1 MKLSL
6 AEPKASHYEAL
17 SSWITDA
24 KSCVHWAGPDF
35 GFPFSAQALPK
46 LLQMS
51 DSESYSLTDADE
63 ALMGFGQFWPRDADT
78 VHLGRVIINPL
89 YRGQGLGKALI
100 QLLIIEATERHQPDT
115 ITLNVLRDNPRA
127 MYLYQKMGF
136 VPFEE
141 QSTEDMV
148 FMTLSKA

>member
-1 MKLSL
+1 M
-6 AEPKASHYEAL
+6 
-17 SSWITDA
+17 TRT
-24 KSCVHWAGPDF
+24 
-35 GFPFSAQALPK
+35 PFLNSAV
-46 LLQMS
+46 S
-51 DSESYSLTDADE
+51 
-63 ALMGFGQFWPRDADT
+63 
-78 VHLGRVIINPL
+78 
-89 YRGQGLGKALI
+89 LGKALI